1 MKSLRPVRGTHDLLP
16 ADQRQ
21 HRHVIDAAREAA
33 ALYGYEEVGTPI
45 LEFAEV
51 FRRTL
56 GDTSDIVTK
65 EMFTVAQ
72 GDEDVVL
79 RPEGTAG
86 VVRAVMTGGL
96 TQSLPLKFFYSG
108 PMFRYERPQK
118 GRQRQFHQV
127 GVELIGVAEPLGDVE
142 VIALAVQ
149 FLRRIGVLERTV
161 LEINTLGDT
170 QSRTAYRQVL
180 VDYLSRHRDAL
191 SDDSRQRLDRNP
203 LRILDSKHEGDRAL
217 IADAPML
224 GDHLT
229 DSAAAFFDGV
239 RDGLQALDIPCA
251 INPRLVRGLDYY
263 GHTAFE
269 FTTDALGAQ
278 GTVLAGGRYD
288 GLMEMMGGPAVPGV
302 GWAAGIERL
311 ALLIGEAPAV
321 SRPVAVI
328 PVGDAAEGEAL
339 RLTQALR
346 AAGVAA
352 DLAFRGNL
360 KRRMARADKVNARV
374 AILIG
379 DDELAAGAGTV
390 RDLDTGSQRRM
401 PLDAIVPFLCGGGS
415 VEEAEDV
422 PAREA

>member
-1 MKSLRPVRGTHDLLP
+1 MIDVARG
-16 ADQRQ
+16 
-21 HRHVIDAAREAA
+21 AA

-65 EMFTVAQ
+65 EMFAVTQ
-72 GDEDVVL
+72 GDEDIVL

-149 FLRRIGVLERTV
+149 FLRSIGVLERTV

-170 QSRTAYRQVL
+170 ESRAAYRQVL

-217 IADAPML
+217 VADAPML
-224 GDHLT
+224 ADHLT
-229 DSAAAFFDGV
+229 ESAAAFFDGV
-239 RDGLQALDIPCA
+239 RDGLQGLDIPFA

-263 GHTAFE
+263 GHTAF
-269 FTTDALGAQ
+269 GAW
-278 GTVLAGGRYD
+278 R
-288 GLMEMMGGPAVPGV
+288 PGH
-302 GWAAGIERL
+302 
-311 ALLIGEAPAV
+311 
-321 SRPVAVI
+321 
-328 PVGDAAEGEAL
+328 
-339 RLTQALR
+339 
-346 AAGVAA
+346 
-352 DLAFRGNL
+352 
-360 KRRMARADKVNARV
+360 
-374 AILIG
+374 
-379 DDELAAGAGTV
+379 GAG
-390 RDLDTGSQRRM
+390 RR
-401 PLDAIVPFLCGGGS
+401 PL
-415 VEEAEDV
+415 
-422 PAREA
+422 